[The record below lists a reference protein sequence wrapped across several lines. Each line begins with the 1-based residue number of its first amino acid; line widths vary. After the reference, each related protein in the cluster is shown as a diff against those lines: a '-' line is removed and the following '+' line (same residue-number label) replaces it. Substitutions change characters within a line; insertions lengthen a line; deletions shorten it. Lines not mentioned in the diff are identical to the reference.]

1 MVWVW
6 RKPREAILHV
16 QYEVAVDLYKH
27 EDNLNWQKLNNLFY
41 ITAGLA
47 AAIGLQPRQGGRGRH
62 PGQGRWR

>member
-47 AAIGLQPRQGGRGRH
+47 AAMAFSLGKEGAGGTWPRS
-62 PGQGRWR
+62 WR